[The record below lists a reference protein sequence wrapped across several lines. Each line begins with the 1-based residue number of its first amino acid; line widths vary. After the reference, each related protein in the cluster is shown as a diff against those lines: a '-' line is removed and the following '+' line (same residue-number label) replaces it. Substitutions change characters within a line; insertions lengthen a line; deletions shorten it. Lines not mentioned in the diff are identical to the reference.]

1 MYKTIKY
8 RTVIFDLDGTLLDTL
23 DDLTNATNY
32 ALTAFGYPTR
42 TKDEVRAF
50 VGNGIKKLIERAL
63 GEHSAHVDEV
73 LETFKTYYGAHC
85 ADATKPY
92 DGILQMLAIMQE
104 EGIQAAVL
112 SNKADFAVKR
122 LANEY
127 FGGLLL
133 AAVGENEAA
142 GIRKKPAPDSL
153 LAVMRELNAEKE
165 STLYVG
171 DSEVDIQTAAN
182 AGVDCLC
189 VTWGFRDR
197 EFLRAQGGKA
207 FVDHPMDLIG
217 GGYVFDEVGNTP
229 LVRLEVDGI
238 TLYGKVEGR
247 NPAGSIKDRVAVAI
261 IEDAEENGLLEKG
274 GLIVEATSGNTGI
287 GLAYAA
293 SQKGYKAVIVMPDT
307 MSVERRALIEKHGG
321 MVLLTDGK
329 LGMQGAV
336 DKAKRLVA
344 STDNC
349 IFADQFNNPVCQKVH
364 YQTTGHE
371 LWKQMD
377 GKVDIFIACVGTGGT
392 LTGVGRYL
400 KEQAPDVKVIAVEP
414 AASPLL
420 SKGRSGPHGIQGIGA
435 NFVPSVLDRTV
446 YDEVV
451 TVTDEESIE
460 MTKRLFIEYD
470 LPVGISSG
478 AAVAA
483 AVKVGKRSENAGK
496 RIVTIL
502 PDDIDRY
509 RSILFDE

>member
-8 RTVIFDLDGTLLDTL
+8 KTIIFDLDGTLLDTL

-32 ALTAFGYPTR
+32 ALATFGYPTR
-42 TKDEVRAF
+42 AKDEVRAF

-63 GEHSAHVDEV
+63 GEHSAHTDEV

-92 DGILQMLAIMQE
+92 DGVLEMLGSLQA
-104 EGIQAAVL
+104 EGIRTAVL
-112 SNKADFAVKR
+112 SNKADFAVKK

-127 FGGLLL
+127 FDGLLL
-133 AAVGENEAA
+133 AAVGENEGA

-153 LAVMRELNAEKE
+153 FAVMRELNATRE

-171 DSEVDIQTAAN
+171 DSEVDIQTATN

-197 EFLRAQGGKA
+197 DFLRAQGGRA
-207 FVDHPMDLIG
+207 FIDHPMELLRG
-217 GGYVFDEVGNTP
+217 GHVFDEVGNTP
-229 LVRLEVDGI
+229 LVRLEMDGI
-238 TLYGKVEGR
+238 TLFAKAEGR

-321 MVLLTDGK
+321 MVELTDGR

-336 DKAKRLVA
+336 DKAKKLVA
-344 STDNC
+344 STENC
-349 IFADQFNNPVCQKVH
+349 IFADQFNNPVCWRAH
-364 YQTTGHE
+364 YQTTGPE
-371 LWKQMD
+371 IWKQMD

-400 KEQAPDVKVIAVEP
+400 KERNPDVKVIAVEP

-420 SKGRSGPHGIQGIGA
+420 SEGRSGPHGIQGIGA

-460 MTKRLFIEYD
+460 MTKRLYIEYD

-483 AVKVGKRSENAGK
+483 AVKVAKRPENAGK
-496 RIVTIL
+496 KIVTIL
-502 PDDIDRY
+502 PDGRDRY
-509 RSILFDE
+509 ESIL